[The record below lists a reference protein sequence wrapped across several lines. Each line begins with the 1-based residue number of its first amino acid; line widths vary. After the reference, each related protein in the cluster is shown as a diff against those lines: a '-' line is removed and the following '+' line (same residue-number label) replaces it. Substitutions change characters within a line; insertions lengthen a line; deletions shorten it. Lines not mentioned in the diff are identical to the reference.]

1 MTPQKNQCLKNW
13 QPTTKSRRVAAEI
26 AVTVIKRHAMTAIL
40 LAGMIAL
47 SSEFF
52 AK

>member
-13 QPTTKSRRVAAEI
+13 QPTKKPRRVAGEI
-26 AVTVIKRHAMTAIL
+26 ATAVIKRHAMTAL
-40 LAGMIAL
+40 LLIGMIAL

>member
-13 QPTTKSRRVAAEI
+13 QPTTKRRRVAIEI
-26 AVTVIKRHAMTAIL
+26 AATVIKRNAMTAL
-40 LAGMIAL
+40 LLLGMIAL

-52 AK
+52 SK

>member
-13 QPTTKSRRVAAEI
+13 QPTTKPHRVATDI
-26 AVTVIKRHAMTAIL
+26 AVTIIKRHAMTAL
-40 LAGMIAL
+40 LLLGMIAL

-52 AK
+52 SK

>member
-13 QPTTKSRRVAAEI
+13 QPTTKPRRVATEI
-26 AVTVIKRHAMTAIL
+26 AATVIKRHTMTAL
-40 LAGMIAL
+40 LLLGMIAL